1 MSWTFIRGN
10 GGRFEN
16 AKKENLGR
24 MPSLSKGRKVSDK
37 SILFVGVQACA
48 QVQQGPRPKR

>member
-10 GGRFEN
+10 GVRFEN

-24 MPSLSKGRKVSDK
+24 MPSLGKGRKVSDK
-37 SILFVGVQACA
+37 SILFARVQACA
-48 QVQQGPRPKR
+48 QVQQGPRLKR